1 MNIKFELSLDMEK
14 TLQMR
19 FDEAFVINPKVSLRK
34 GEIAPF
40 VEMASI
46 EPFTRDVTTKVQKPF
61 NGGMKFMSGDILMA
75 RITPSLENGKTSIY
89 RSEIDEDKPAFGS
102 TEFIVI
108 RGREGVSDTLFAYY
122 LVTSAFVRNFAI
134 SSMNGSSGRQRVQQ
148 ESLAALEIQLP
159 TLPRQKE
166 IAEKLCALDD
176 KIASNVRTNHKIFQL
191 AKTLVA
197 SAIEDGSTTML
208 LSELAIFHNRRRKP
222 LSAQEREKRF
232 GGIPYYGA
240 TGIFGHVDV
249 SIFNEILVLVGEDGS
264 VVRGDGGPV
273 LQYIWGPAWINNHA
287 HPLEGQ
293 GISTELLY
301 LLLDDSDIRPLVTG
315 AVQPKVNMGNLK
327 SLLLTVPKDL
337 ELLERRIQQLFEIF
351 RVRNE
356 ESQKLAILR
365 DQSLQLL
372 LSDDAVIEGISK

>member
-1 MNIKFELSLDMEK
+1 
-14 TLQMR
+14 MR
-19 FDEAFVINPKVSLRK
+19 FDEAFVINPKVSLNK

-46 EPFTRDVTTKVQKPF
+46 APFTRDVTTNVQKPYG
-61 NGGMKFMSGDILMA
+61 GGMKFMNGDILMA
-75 RITPSLENGKTSIY
+75 RITPSLENGKTSIF
-89 RSEIDEDKPAFGS
+89 RSEMDEDKPAFGS

-122 LVTSAFVRNFAI
+122 LVTSTFVRNFAI

-148 ESLAALEIQLP
+148 ESLAALEIELP
-159 TLPRQKE
+159 TLSRQKE
-166 IAEKLCALDD
+166 IAEKLCVLDD
-176 KIASNVRTNHKIFQL
+176 KIASNERANNKIIRL
-191 AKTLVA
+191 AKALVA
-197 SAIEDGSTTML
+197 SAVKDGASAL
-208 LSELAIFHNRRRKP
+208 PLAELAIFHNRRRKP
-222 LSAQEREKRF
+222 LSAQEREKRL
-232 GGIPYYGA
+232 GVIPYYGA
-240 TGIFGHVDV
+240 TGIFGHVDEAT
-249 SIFNEILVLVGEDGS
+249 FNEVLVLVGEDGT
-264 VVRGDGGPV
+264 VVRKDGGPV

-327 SLLLTVPKDL
+327 SLPLTVPKDL
-337 ELLERRIQQLFEIF
+337 ELLEEKIQLLFELL

-356 ESQKLAILR
+356 ESKRLALLR
-365 DQSLQLL
+365 DQSLEQM
-372 LSDDAVIEGISK
+372 LSSNSVIESSSK